1 MIAGNDILYILAS
14 IFENRKT
21 VQITANIKENT
32 RFEI

>member
-14 IFENRKT
+14 IFENSKT
-21 VQITANIKENT
+21 VQITEENT